1 MNEILYK
8 DLKVFHLTKKSLKN
22 SYITV
27 KPLRTK
33 ECLDVEIFLKTPPL
47 RQAYIQ
53 SILEEKELWIRSQIT
68 KILNANL
75 TQARL
80 EDEVELFGQIYS
92 VDHPLVA
99 PLQKML
105 EKIEVNDQT
114 KVLACYD
121 KFYKQIAMEHLTSR
135 ASYFAQKMELTY
147 QELKFRKMKSR
158 WGSCSSKKV
167 ITLNTMLMK
176 VEKELIDYVVV
187 HELAHLVHM
196 NHSKAFHELVSV
208 YLPQAKLHRQKL
220 KSFSLL

>member
-1 MNEILYK
+1 MNEIFYK

-47 RQAYIQ
+47 RQAYVQ

-68 KILNANL
+68 KIFNANFA
-75 TQARL
+75 QAQL

-92 VDHPLVA
+92 IDHPLVA

-135 ASYFAQKMELTY
+135 TSYFAQKMDLEY

-176 VEKELIDYVVV
+176 VERELIDYVVV

-196 NHSKAFHELVSV
+196 NHSKAFHSLVTS
-208 YLPQAKLHRQKL
+208 YLPEAKYYRQKL
-220 KSFSLL
+220 KSATLL

>member
-1 MNEILYK
+1 MNEIFYK

-22 SYITV
+22 SYISV

-33 ECLDVEIFLKTPPL
+33 DLVDVEVFLKTPPL
-47 RQAYIQ
+47 ANHYIQ
-53 SILEEKELWIRSQIT
+53 SILEEKESWIRSQIT
-68 KILNANL
+68 KILNNNS
-75 TQARL
+75 TQVRL

-92 VDHPLVA
+92 IDHPSVSR
-99 PLQKML
+99 LQKML
-105 EKIEVNDQT
+105 EKIEANNQT

-121 KFYKQIAMEHLTSR
+121 SFYKQIAVEHLTSR
-135 ASYFAQKMELTY
+135 VSYFAQTMGLEY

-158 WGSCSSKKV
+158 WGSCSSKRI

-196 NHSKAFHELVSV
+196 NHSRDFHHLVAA
-208 YLPQAKLHRQKL
+208 YLPQAKLYRKKL
-220 KSFSLL
+220 KNTTLL